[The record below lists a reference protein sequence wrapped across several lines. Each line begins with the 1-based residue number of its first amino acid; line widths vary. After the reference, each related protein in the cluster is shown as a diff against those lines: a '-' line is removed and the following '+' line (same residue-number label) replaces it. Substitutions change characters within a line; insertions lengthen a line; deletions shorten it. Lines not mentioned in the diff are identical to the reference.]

1 MATSMKCGAST
12 ELLDYPDYVEQLRAA
27 EPELAA
33 TFAAFTG
40 LESVLN
46 WLNRRGVAAGAVD
59 IVGMDEFHYD
69 FLVRLEDGRWAA
81 FGVT

>member
-1 MATSMKCGAST
+1 MKCGETT
-12 ELLDYPDYVEQLRAA
+12 ELLDYPDYVEQLRADH
-27 EPELAA
+27 PELAV

-46 WLNRRGVAAGAVD
+46 WLNGRGPAAGAVD

-69 FLVRLEDGRWAA
+69 FLVRLDGERWAA

>member
-1 MATSMKCGAST
+1 MRCCDTTT
-12 ELLDYPDYVEQLRAA
+12 ELDYPDFVERLRADDA
-27 EPELAA
+27 ALAA

-40 LESVLN
+40 LESVLD
-46 WLNRRGVAAGAVD
+46 WMGPRPAGSVD

-69 FLVRLEDGRWAA
+69 FLVRLEDGRWAV

>member
-1 MATSMKCGAST
+1 MKCSGST
-12 ELLDYPDYVEQLRAA
+12 TELDYPDYVEQLRADY
-27 EPELAA
+27 PELAA

-46 WLNRRGVAAGAVD
+46 WMGRRPAGSVD

-69 FLVRLEDGRWAA
+69 FLVRLEGDRWAA

>member
-1 MATSMKCGAST
+1 MKCNEAT
-12 ELLDYPDYVEQLRAA
+12 AELLDYPDYVEQLRRAD
-27 EPELAA
+27 PGLAA

-40 LESVLN
+40 LESVLT
-46 WLNRRGVAAGAVD
+46 WLNQSSPTAGGVD

-69 FLVRLEDGRWAA
+69 FLVRLDGGRWAA

>member
-1 MATSMKCGAST
+1 MRCGAAT

-27 EPELAA
+27 DPALAA
-33 TFAAFTG
+33 TFAAFTD
-40 LESVLN
+40 LESVLT
-46 WLNRRGVAAGAVD
+46 WLHRRGPAAGVVD

-69 FLVRLEDGRWAA
+69 LLIRLEDDRWAA